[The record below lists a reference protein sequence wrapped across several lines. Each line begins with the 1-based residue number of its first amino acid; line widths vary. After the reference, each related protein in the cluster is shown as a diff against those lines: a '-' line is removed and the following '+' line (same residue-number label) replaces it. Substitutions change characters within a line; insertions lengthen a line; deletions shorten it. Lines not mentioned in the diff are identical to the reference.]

1 MTNWKKIYIILV
13 YNFICYVV
21 CMTEQEARLN
31 EFKALTLE
39 GKREKLLAIFEF
51 AKDKFDFSE
60 TAINYLSSNTL
71 PDELVMEKFYEFV
84 VEVTIAARERMDIE
98 KTKQDEKVHDLYDK
112 AEEEARKDAEDADTL
127 LDLINLL

>member
-1 MTNWKKIYIILV
+1 M

-84 VEVTIAARERMDIE
+84 VEVTIAARERMD
-98 KTKQDEKVHDLYDK
+98 KR
-112 AEEEARKDAEDADTL
+112 RKRHVRMQKMQ
-127 LDLINLL
+127 IHCWI

>member
-1 MTNWKKIYIILV
+1 MYIIWL
-13 YNFICYVV
+13 YDFICCVV
-21 CMTEQEARLN
+21 YMTEQEVKLQ
-31 EFKALTLE
+31 EFRALTLE

-60 TAINYLSSNTL
+60 RAISYLSSNTL

-84 VEVTIAARERMDIE
+84 VEVTMAAKERMDRE
-98 KTKQDEKVHDLYDK
+98 KVEQDEKVHDLYEK

-127 LDLINLL
+127 LDLINLI